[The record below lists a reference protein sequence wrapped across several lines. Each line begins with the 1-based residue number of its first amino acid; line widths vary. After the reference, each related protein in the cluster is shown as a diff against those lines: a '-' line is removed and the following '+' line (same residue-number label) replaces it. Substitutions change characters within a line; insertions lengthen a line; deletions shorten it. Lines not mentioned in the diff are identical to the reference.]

1 VKLEHLWRDLD
12 FWKLVTV
19 LIAVF
24 ATYVA
29 YRQYALGRE
38 KFKLD
43 LFDKRFAVFAATR
56 RFLTHVL
63 QQANVSME
71 QLFEYRAGVA
81 EATFLFDDGIVDYL
95 KSIDERALR
104 LWASME
110 TMKPLPVGEA
120 RTTAAREVS
129 EAVQWLADQLPE
141 LKIRFA
147 PYLRFRTWT

>member
-1 VKLEHLWRDLD
+1 MNLEQLWRELD

-19 LIAVF
+19 LVAVF
-24 ATYVA
+24 AAYVA
-29 YRQYALGRE
+29 YRQYTLGRE

-43 LFDKRFAVFAATR
+43 LFDKRFSVFAATR

-95 KSIDERALR
+95 TSIDERALR
-104 LWASME
+104 LWTSME

-120 RTTAAREVS
+120 RAKAANEVS
-129 EAVQWLADQLPE
+129 EALQWLTDQLPE
-141 LKIRFA
+141 LKIRFG